1 MDDEKYYLIRKRAVP
16 DVLLKVLEVR
26 RMLEADEMIS
36 VNEATEQ
43 VGISRSSFYK
53 YKDDIV
59 PFNEK
64 AKGKNVTFLLN
75 MDDTPGCLSKVLL
88 NIAQLQVNVLTIH
101 QSIPVNGIATVTLS
115 LEIPGNF
122 RVERLEENIRSLSG
136 IYKMQ
141 IMAME
146 YGAETSAV

>member
-26 RMLEADEMIS
+26 RMLEADQMIS

-64 AKGKNVTFLLN
+64 ANGKIVTFLLN
-75 MDDTPGCLSKVLL
+75 M
-88 NIAQLQVNVLTIH
+88 
-101 QSIPVNGIATVTLS
+101 
-115 LEIPGNF
+115 EYW
-122 RVERLEENIRSLSG
+122 RSFW
-136 IYKMQ
+136 
-141 IMAME
+141 
-146 YGAETSAV
+146 

>member
-1 MDDEKYYLIRKRAVP
+1 MNDEKYYLIRKRAVP
-16 DVLLKVLEVR
+16 EVLLKVLEVR
-26 RMLEADEMIS
+26 RMLETRKDIS
-36 VNEATEQ
+36 VNEAVEAA
-43 VGISRSSFYK
+43 GISRSSFYK

-64 AKGKNVTFLLN
+64 ANGKNVTFLLN

-88 NIAQLQVNVLTIH
+88 QIAELQVNVLTIH
-101 QSIPVNGIATVTLS
+101 QSIPVNGLATVTLS

-122 RVERLEENIRSLSG
+122 RVETLEESVQKLSG
-136 IYKMQ
+136 IHDMK

-146 YGAETSAV
+146 YVS